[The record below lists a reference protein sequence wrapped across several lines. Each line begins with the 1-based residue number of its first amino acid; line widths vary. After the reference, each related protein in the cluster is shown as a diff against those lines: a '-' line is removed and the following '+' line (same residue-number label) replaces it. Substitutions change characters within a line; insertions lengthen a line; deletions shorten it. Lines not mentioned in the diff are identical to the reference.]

1 MKTTTKLTLASIATF
16 ANLPSAAL
24 TCAVLIAATAL
35 SPAFVI
41 VSENFTY
48 INPAL
53 NGRNGGTGFS
63 GAWTSTTNVT
73 SGVATGNNVSTR
85 TLSATVGSSGTL
97 WLSFDWGYLVKPT
110 EFNSYGG
117 LTFFA
122 GPTERFL
129 IGNTFPGAGGFDVW
143 QMNDGGPNGSAKTTV
158 TNYPGMKTGVARV
171 TLGVGAT
178 STVDLWVG
186 STGSPVDVSGAP
198 MATSTNRDLAGIDS
212 IRING

>member
-1 MKTTTKLTLASIATF
+1 MKTTTLVLASIAMF
-16 ANLPSAAL
+16 ATLSQAI
-24 TCAVLIAATAL
+24 VL
-35 SPAFVI
+35 
-41 VSENFTY
+41 VSEDFGY
-48 INPAL
+48 SDGAL
-53 NGRNGGTGFS
+53 NGQNGGTGFS